1 MPTAAS
7 TQIIELGAMRRICS
21 GCSLRELCLPAGL
34 DHEAISALDE
44 FVQKKQDL
52 QAHEIA
58 YRAGDA
64 AANIYAVRHGS
75 FKSYRLRENGDMQ
88 IIGIHLPG
96 ELFGLD
102 ALASGQR
109 QIYTETLEK
118 SNVCALPVADL
129 ERLSREIPAI
139 GRQMLRL
146 MARELNSSYEEHE
159 LLANDTA
166 LTRVAKFIWR
176 YVQRRQQVGLQTRQ
190 FDIAISRQD
199 LANYLGLQVETV
211 SRAFR
216 ELRDKNIIT
225 ASRSKIEI
233 LNQAGLQE
241 LICAE

>member
-1 MPTAAS
+1 
-7 TQIIELGAMRRICS
+7 MRRICS

-34 DHEAISALDE
+34 DYEAISALDE
-44 FVQKKQDL
+44 FVEKKQDVHPQQL
-52 QAHEIA
+52 A
-58 YRAGDA
+58 YRAGDPA
-64 AANIYAVRHGS
+64 SNIYAVRLGS
-75 FKSYRLRENGDMQ
+75 FKSYRLRESGEVQ
-88 IIGIHLPG
+88 IVGIHLPG

-102 ALASGQR
+102 ALASDRR
-109 QIYTETLEK
+109 QIYTEALEK
-118 SNVCALPVADL
+118 SNVCALPVTDL

-139 GRQMLRL
+139 GRQIMRL
-146 MARELNSSYEEHE
+146 MAKELNSSYAEHE
-159 LLANDTA
+159 LLANDGA

-216 ELRDKNIIT
+216 ELRDGKIIT

-233 LNQAGLQE
+233 LDLAGLQK
-241 LICAE
+241 LICKE

>member
-1 MPTAAS
+1 MSTATS
-7 TQIIELGAMRRICS
+7 PQIIELGAMRRICS

-34 DHEAISALDE
+34 DSEAISALDE
-44 FVQKKQDL
+44 YVQKKQDL
-52 QAHEIA
+52 HVQELA
-58 YRAGDA
+58 YRAGDIA
-64 AANIYAVRHGS
+64 SNIYAVRLGS
-75 FKSYRLRENGDMQ
+75 FKSYRLRENGDVQ
-88 IIGIHLPG
+88 IVGIHLPG

-102 ALASGQR
+102 ALASEQR
-109 QIYTETLEK
+109 QIYTEALEK

-129 ERLSREIPAI
+129 ERLSRQIPAI
-139 GRQMLRL
+139 GRQMMRL

-176 YVQRRQQVGLQTRQ
+176 YVQRRKQVGLQTRQ

-216 ELRDKNIIT
+216 ELRDRKVIT
-225 ASRSKIEI
+225 ASRSKLEI
-233 LNQAGLQE
+233 LDLSALQA
-241 LICAE
+241 LIRSD